1 MYILVITMTNTLK
14 PNPYP
19 TPPNESERLNLLHAL
34 NLLDTPDEPV
44 FDRITRLVARI
55 LNVPIA
61 LVSLI
66 DTDRQWFKSRV
77 GLDVTETPRE
87 VAFCAHAIMQSEP
100 LIVSDATRDV
110 RFNENPLVTGNPNI
124 RFYAG
129 VPLLTTAG
137 MAIGTLCAID
147 SKPRVL
153 SNDETNILID
163 LAALV
168 SKEVQLRETVSLSR
182 DQVSRSTRAIEA
194 VEARFQTVFER
205 AGVGIALVAPDGR
218 WISVNDEL
226 CHTVGYKQEEL
237 LNLTF
242 QDITHP
248 DDLNTDLFLLQ
259 QLIENKIDRYQLEK
273 RYINKSGNVVWI
285 HLVVTKQMNQ
295 AGELEY
301 FVSIVKDIQARKEA
315 EASLAELRKTLEE
328 RVESRTRDL
337 RLANTMLS
345 SAMEQQLQS
354 EQALQKREAELHMVI
369 ENANDAYVCID
380 HAGVISAWNRQ
391 AEQTF
396 GWSAQEAIGRRLD
409 EMIIPPQMRESHCTG
424 MKRYLTTGE
433 QHVLNQR
440 IELTALRRN
449 GETLPVEVRVTALEI
464 DGKTIFSAFLH
475 DISERKKAEAIREHE
490 ALHDSLTG
498 LHNRRGLFN
507 LLPLAMARSNR
518 NQSSLAL
525 LFLDLDGFKQVNDT
539 QGHDSGDM
547 VLREVAKRLKKS
559 IRQTDTASRL
569 GGDEF
574 TIVLENIKGGIP
586 DATDVAQKILQA
598 IQLPIPIGSTT
609 ANISASIGIAIH
621 HSNDANTAD
630 QLVSRADAAMYEA
643 KRKGKSRVCML

>member
-1 MYILVITMTNTLK
+1 MTETLK
-14 PNPYP
+14 INHYP
-19 TPPNESERLNLLHAL
+19 IPSDESERLNLLHAL

-87 VAFCAHAIMQSEP
+87 MAFCAHAIMQSEP
-100 LIVSDATRDV
+100 MIVSDATQDV
-110 RFNENPLVTGNPNI
+110 RFKENPLVTGNPNI

-129 VPLLTTAG
+129 VPLRSTAG

-147 SKPRVL
+147 STPRIL
-153 SNDETNILID
+153 SDDETNILID

-226 CHTVGYKQEEL
+226 CQTVGYKQEEL

-273 RYINKSGNVVWI
+273 RYINKSGDTVWI
-285 HLVVTKQMNQ
+285 HLVVTKQMNK
-295 AGELEY
+295 AGKLEY
-301 FVSIVKDIQARKEA
+301 FVSIIKDIQARKEA

-354 EQALQKREAELHMVI
+354 EQALQKREAELKMVI

-409 EMIIPPQMRESHCTG
+409 EMIIPPQMRESHCNG

-440 IELTALRRN
+440 IELTAVRRS

-539 QGHDSGDM
+539 QGHDAGDI
-547 VLREVAKRLKKS
+547 VLLEVAMRLKKS

-574 TIVLENIKGGIP
+574 TIVLENIQCGIP

-609 ANISASIGIAIH
+609 ANIGASIGIAIH
-621 HSNDANTAD
+621 HPNDANTAD